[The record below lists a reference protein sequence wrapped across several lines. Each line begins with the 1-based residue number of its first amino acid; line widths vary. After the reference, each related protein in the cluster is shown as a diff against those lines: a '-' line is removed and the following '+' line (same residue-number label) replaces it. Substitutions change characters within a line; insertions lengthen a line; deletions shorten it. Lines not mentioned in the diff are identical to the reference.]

1 MEQHTTPT
9 ESLQYQN
16 LLLDRILT
24 QDITREISLPDY
36 QPEIKRLLRVNA
48 TIQPP
53 TRYIGGGNIE
63 FSGNVDFTVLYA
75 GEDGALYCFPFTS
88 EYVLHTTAD
97 ADSPLSYFPD
107 QTLCCYATPEPEV
120 AGYCKESTSRAHACL
135 DTHHSEHLLP

>member
-24 QDITREISLPDY
+24 QDITQELSLPDY

-63 FSGNVDFTVLYA
+63 FSGNVDFTVLYLLCQ
-75 GEDGALYCFPFTS
+75 GAEVIKVIIGAILLKKV
-88 EYVLHTTAD
+88 EWARQIV
-97 ADSPLSYFPD
+97 PD
-107 QTLCCYATPEPEV
+107 TV
-120 AGYCKESTSRAHACL
+120 
-135 DTHHSEHLLP
+135 